1 MIKNYPII
9 KHRHLILCHW
19 KGEARLWKAYWLIAV
34 LGGWAFWTIILN
46 LVEFAMLP
54 ELLAM
59 LLLAVYSIY
68 AGVGVWRCSFNVDW
82 KVWAY
87 ISRAVIFFSAATFV
101 FELTKII

>member
-1 MIKNYPII
+1 
-9 KHRHLILCHW
+9 
-19 KGEARLWKAYWLIAV
+19 
-34 LGGWAFWTIILN
+34 
-46 LVEFAMLP
+46 
-54 ELLAM
+54 LLAI